1 MELLCYNFDIKSGDD
16 MGRNRKKSTKW
27 SADEL
32 LIAALIFPIALICAY
47 PIILVWILVLVGAV
61 ILCAFLGNSSE
72 RKKKKEMQ
80 KAAAELDK
88 LRSELDH
95 SIIEDATKVVV
106 SRKGESNS
114 PFNEILNMCDDI
126 ENKLLEIECSYAE
139 VEVDDEELAS
149 LFPQLEEYEIVINEF
164 RNKKLVDLNGDLL
177 DEVQDSYD
185 EFIVLYDEFNEL
197 IDNINNEVIEKT
209 KVDYKKTIKDEYKRI
224 KEKEKRDEELER
236 EAYRDELRYVWGLTE
251 YQIGLVES
259 GEYEPCQFSEEEL
272 EDDDYYNEDDC

>member
-1 MELLCYNFDIKSGDD
+1 

-32 LIAALIFPIALICAY
+32 LLAALIFPIALICAY

-72 RKKKKEMQ
+72 KKKKKEMQ
-80 KAAAELDK
+80 KAAVELDK

-95 SIIEDATKVVV
+95 SVIEDATKIVVT
-106 SRKGESNS
+106 RKDESTS
-114 PFNEILNMCDDI
+114 PFNDVLNMCDEI
-126 ENKLLEIECSYAE
+126 EKKLLEIENIYSE
-139 VEVDDEELAS
+139 LNINNEELDD
-149 LFPQLEEYEIVINEF
+149 LYYQLEEYENIIDEF
-164 RNKKLVDLNGDLL
+164 RNKKLIDLDDELL
-177 DEVQDSYD
+177 NEVENAYD
-185 EFIVLYDEFNEL
+185 EFLSLYDDFTDL
-197 IDNINNEVIEKT
+197 INIDNNEVNEET
-209 KVDYKKTIKDEYKRI
+209 KVDYKKEIINEYKKM
-224 KEKEKRDEELER
+224 KEQEKIDEELER

-272 EDDDYYNEDDC
+272 EDDDYYNEDEL